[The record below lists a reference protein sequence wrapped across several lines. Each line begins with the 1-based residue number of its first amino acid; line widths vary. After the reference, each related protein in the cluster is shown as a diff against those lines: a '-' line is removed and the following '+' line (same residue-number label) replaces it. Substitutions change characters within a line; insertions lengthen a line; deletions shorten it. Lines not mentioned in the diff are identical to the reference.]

1 MAAKTKKSDS
11 SKKANTLYIGI
22 DLGTSRSAIVASN
35 GKRDWI
41 RSYVGWPKDF
51 VAKKMLEKSVLFG
64 DEALENRLSLSL
76 SRPLERGV
84 IREGTAR
91 DEDAVR
97 ELVHHLIELMEP
109 DSAAEIYAA
118 VGVPAEALRVNKM
131 AIRDAVKEYADRLMV
146 VSEPFAVAY
155 GLGVLNNSLVV
166 DIGAGTVDFCI
177 MHGTMPGEEDQR
189 TLTTGGDYIDRQLLE
204 LLRERHP
211 EASFSETMVRSF
223 KEEKSSVGGGSRAR
237 VKVNVPVSGK
247 STTLDITNEMQRVCD
262 SIVPVIAEA
271 IMDLISRY
279 EPDFQ
284 EEVKKNL
291 YLAGGGS
298 QIRGIGSAL
307 EEELSEYGTFE
318 VGVIDDPLYAGAEG
332 ALALAQDM
340 PEEYWEDM

>member
-1 MAAKTKKSDS
+1 MAAKKKSDS
-11 SKKANTLYIGI
+11 SKKGNTLYIGI

-51 VAKKMLEKSVLFG
+51 VAKKMLGTSVLFG
-64 DEALENRLSLSL
+64 DEALENRLSLTL
-76 SRPLERGV
+76 SRPLEQGV
-84 IREGTAR
+84 IRDGTAR
-91 DEDAVR
+91 DEEAVR
-97 ELVHHLIELMEP
+97 ELVHHLIELTEP

-155 GLGVLNNSLVV
+155 GLGVLNNSLVI

-211 EASFSETMVRSF
+211 EASFSETMVRGF
-223 KEEKSSVGGGSRAR
+223 KEEKSSVGGSSRAR
-237 VKVNVPVSGK
+237 VKVNVPVAGK
-247 STTLDITNEMQRVCD
+247 STTLDITSEMQRVCD

-271 IMDLISRY
+271 VMDLISRY

-298 QIRGIGSAL
+298 QIKGIDTAL
-307 EEELSEYGTFE
+307 EEELSDYGSFE
-318 VGVIDDPLYAGAEG
+318 VGIIDDPLYAGAEG